1 MDNDQRDSTEDTSAT
16 GSQFRQATDALD
28 TLDSTYHRI
37 RQLRQNLM
45 HITDTISPLTHPLP
59 TSYGPG
65 HGALVLTDDQPST
78 SGAARASGSRIR
90 PQIFTALPPTE
101 AQSGPSPRT
110 LRRIPPRGSQG
121 STGSRRQA
129 TILPPLTPQDAEMDS
144 SAPFL
149 PPDLHGESLQAL
161 NRMENTL
168 SRMQGTRSQS
178 LRDGSQTTIGRR
190 VAARAAGAQQQVEA
204 DFMPLQQVTANI
216 SGSIAELQNRVYSLL
231 NRVME
236 RPLPNSRPI
245 GSSLGDGVSSEE
257 RDQLRRLNPVRTN
270 LSHRLSTLSNLPSAR
285 NLSTPTSVFS
295 PDRPLLFEEP
305 TSYVEEE
312 SSIDGS
318 SRNRRPLDR
327 HYAVRRDGQQ
337 SAIPSSTVPPNAM
350 SWMLP
355 SDGSYPA
362 EHHHR
367 PPSASL
373 PQVFDPIRKRIFL
386 SQVQTTLIMS
396 SGSAAR
402 PRRKRDYSQR
412 RRLGR
417 SSLRTCHSISISS
430 NGFGTN
436 HHWQNS
442 RTLRTTQPERL
453 SAHGLRQTR
462 RYAGPARTV
471 DITHPRPLY
480 HPSSFLLSRFI
491 CLRHSELACR
501 ISCSTSQRRARGTR
515 EAVTPLLPS
524 P

>member
-1 MDNDQRDSTEDTSAT
+1 
-16 GSQFRQATDALD
+16 
-28 TLDSTYHRI
+28 
-37 RQLRQNLM
+37 
-45 HITDTISPLTHPLP
+45 
-59 TSYGPG
+59 
-65 HGALVLTDDQPST
+65 
-78 SGAARASGSRIR
+78 
-90 PQIFTALPPTE
+90 
-101 AQSGPSPRT
+101 
-110 LRRIPPRGSQG
+110 
-121 STGSRRQA
+121 
-129 TILPPLTPQDAEMDS
+129 MDS

-373 PQVFDPIRKRIFL
+373 PQVFDPIPRLDLDGNEITHSEDDSGEAPYELVIRSRSRRTDSGQTITGRTPGL
-386 SQVQTTLIMS
+386 SEPLN
-396 SGSAAR
+396 
-402 PRRKRDYSQR
+402 PRDYQR
-412 RRLGR
+412 MASARLAGMQAQLGR
-417 SSLRTCHSISISS
+417 STSPTHDPSIIHRASFFPDSSAYATASSLVGSLVAHHSAEHEEPGKPSPHSS
-430 NGFGTN
+430 HLHDF
-436 HHWQNS
+436 
-442 RTLRTTQPERL
+442 P
-453 SAHGLRQTR
+453 
-462 RYAGPARTV
+462 
-471 DITHPRPLY
+471 THRPLLSVNPLPMPLSEMT
-480 HPSSFLLSRFI
+480 PSASDLRPGGSSKGRSHTLPSGG
-491 CLRHSELACR
+491 RHSLVCR
-501 ISCSTSQRRARGTR
+501 
-515 EAVTPLLPS
+515 
-524 P
+524 